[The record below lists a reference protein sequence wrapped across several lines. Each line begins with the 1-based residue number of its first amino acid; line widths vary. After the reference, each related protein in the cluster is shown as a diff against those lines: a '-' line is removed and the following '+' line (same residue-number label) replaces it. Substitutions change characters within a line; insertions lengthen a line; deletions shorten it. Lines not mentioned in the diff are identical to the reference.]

1 MLRTSAD
8 RLYRILLVALL
19 SLATGTAVSH
29 VVVPQPQAV
38 KGDSCVEPVD
48 EMRRYHM
55 RMLMHQRDDTVIRGI
70 RTPQHS
76 LVGCVGCHAA
86 QDEAGAYVR
95 IDEPGQFCS
104 TCHEYAAVKMD
115 CFQCHS
121 AVPMSDDTALL
132 ERLLESEKFA
142 TGDVHLPGLY
152 SATTQE
158 SRNE

>member
-8 RLYRILLVALL
+8 RLYGILLVALL
-19 SLATGTAVSH
+19 SLAAGTALSH

-86 QDEAGAYVR
+86 QDEAGEYVR

-121 AVPMSDDTALL
+121 AVPQTDETAQL
-132 ERLLESEKFA
+132 EGLLESGEFA
-142 TGDVHLPGLY
+142 SGDVHLPGLY
-152 SATTQE
+152 SAAIRE
-158 SRNE
+158 SRDD